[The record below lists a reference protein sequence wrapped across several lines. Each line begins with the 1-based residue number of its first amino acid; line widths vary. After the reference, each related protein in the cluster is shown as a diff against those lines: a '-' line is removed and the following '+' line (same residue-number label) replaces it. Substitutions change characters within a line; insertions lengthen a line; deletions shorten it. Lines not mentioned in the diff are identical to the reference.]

1 LLFRKHRYT
10 GAMSRDALK
19 TLFHPFETG
28 DVEVPTPAST
38 ILFLGAEPG
47 FLLPESFPR
56 TLRAVQGF
64 RPDFLRLKASGYDAA
79 PRLLS
84 DRSFDLTLVLCGR
97 HRGQNELRIAAAFR
111 ATSPGGL
118 IVVAGSKD
126 EGAASLKKRLEAL
139 TAIAGSTPKYHGLAF
154 WFHRPADA
162 VVVEAILRSENT
174 GLTVEGR
181 FATAPGMFS
190 HDRIDPGSHML
201 AEHLPD
207 NLSGKI
213 ADFCAGWGYLAANVA
228 ERCPS
233 ARSIDLYEA
242 DFESLEAAKQNLG
255 GVSPETK
262 FFWHDLLS
270 EPVGERY
277 DAIVMNPPFHAGRAA
292 EPDIGQGTIAVAAKA
307 LKKGGRLFMVANR
320 RLPYENS
327 LAAAFADVSEIAG
340 DQAFKVLMARR

>member
-1 LLFRKHRYT
+1 
-10 GAMSRDALK
+10 MSRDALK
-19 TLFHPFETG
+19 TLFHPFEKGDIEVPASTG
-28 DVEVPTPAST
+28 DV
-38 ILFLGAEPG
+38 LFLGAEPG
-47 FLLPESFPR
+47 FSLPQDFPR
-56 TLRAVQGF
+56 ALHAVQGF
-64 RPDFLRLKASGYDAA
+64 RPDFLRLKASGYDAV
-79 PRLLS
+79 PQLLS
-84 DRSFDLTLVLCGR
+84 GRRFDLTLVLSGR
-97 HRGQNELRIAAAFR
+97 HRGQNELRIAAALR

-118 IVVAGSKD
+118 IVVAGSKG

-139 TAIAGSTPKYHGLAF
+139 TAIAGSEPKYHGLAF
-154 WFHRPADA
+154 WFHRPEDA
-162 VVVEAILRSENT
+162 TVVEAILRSENT

-207 NLSGKI
+207 NLSGNI

-233 ARSIDLYEA
+233 VRSIDLYEA

-255 GVSPETK
+255 DVSPETK

-292 EPDIGQGTIAVAAKA
+292 EPNMGQGMIAVAAKS
-307 LKKGGRLFMVANR
+307 LKKGGRLLMVANR
-320 RLPYENS
+320 RLPYEQI
-327 LAAAFADVSEIAG
+327 LETAFAEFSEIAG
-340 DQAFKVLMARR
+340 DKAFKVLMARR